1 MSESNR
7 PSWGQEEGWVGLGA
21 GLELVEGIPRLPEA
35 STGNC
40 WGWVVPGPAI
50 PRRSRGSGGA
60 GSPVGQGFL
69 V

>member
-1 MSESNR
+1 M
-7 PSWGQEEGWVGLGA
+7 GLGA

-50 PRRSRGSGGA
+50 PRRGRDSGGA